1 MNLNFFVLVLAN
13 QRLDHRIVVH
23 TGVALKGFRFFN
35 SRQLNVIGVLKLL
48 RNLMQIR
55 FSVDYEALVLCL
67 ALKVLDS

>member
-13 QRLDHRIVVH
+13 QILDHRIVVD

-55 FSVDYEALVLCL
+55 FPVDYEALVLLL
-67 ALKVLDS
+67 ALKVLNS